1 MAVTVA
7 VAVDVDEG
15 VEAKLNIVS
24 PSPTEQRQ
32 RARMRRGLKRPD
44 REAGLFFM
52 MISCVTFEYSKN
64 SACPVAFFPKL
75 AAPRKEFPRR
85 SESILTGKPA
95 LLRSDFPCSSVA
107 AGVTPAIL
115 CACAFRV
122 LAMPTACS
130 YSLQKRNWRQR
141 FDSRPRAL
149 DKCVQYVCRR
159 SRR

>member
-15 VEAKLNIVS
+15 VEAKLNIVN

-75 AAPRKEFPRR
+75 AVLRKKFFPGGLNRFSQANR
-85 SESILTGKPA
+85 
-95 LLRSDFPCSSVA
+95 PCCAAIFRASVA

-122 LAMPTACS
+122 LAMPTHFRS
-130 YSLQKRNWRQR
+130 ETGRG
-141 FDSRPRAL
+141 RPVL
-149 DKCVQYVCRR
+149 DPELWINPLEMFADRR
-159 SRR
+159 

>member
-24 PSPTEQRQ
+24 PRPTEQRQ

-64 SACPVAFFPKL
+64 SACPVLFF
-75 AAPRKEFPRR
+75 
-85 SESILTGKPA
+85 SEISRTEK
-95 LLRSDFPCSSVA
+95 
-107 AGVTPAIL
+107 GV
-115 CACAFRV
+115 
-122 LAMPTACS
+122 
-130 YSLQKRNWRQR
+130 SLE
-141 FDSRPRAL
+141 A
-149 DKCVQYVCRR
+149 
-159 SRR
+159 